1 MKFYLAGPFFNPD
14 QVRVL
19 QAVEAAAKRYGVEF
33 FSPRLECLCPPGA
46 PIEQRQKAFDQNCLG
61 IQTTDFILAR
71 IDDFDPGTM
80 WELGYAFAVKGARR
94 SAKAGNAPKIY
105 CYTTVEGRGLNLML
119 AQSSDGFIQGL
130 TSLEIFLQDMA
141 NGRGDREAK
150 KWTKNII

>member
-1 MKFYLAGPFFNPD
+1 MKFYLAGPFFNPE

-19 QAVEAAAKRYGVEF
+19 EAVEQTARRHGLEF

-46 PIEQRQKAFDQNCLG
+46 PIEQRQKTFDMNCSG
-61 IQTTDFILAR
+61 IIKCDFILAR

-80 WELGYAFAVKGARR
+80 WELGFAFAIRLSSESVKNTAQ
-94 SAKAGNAPKIY
+94 PKIY

-130 TSLEIFLQDMA
+130 TSLEMFLQDMQ

-150 KWTKNII
+150 KWKKDII